1 MNNQRNPRPART
13 FQSRLL
19 RWTLFAGVT
28 LMIVLMTATPVSA
41 HALPVASD
49 PLPGAILQQP
59 PRVITMTFNEA
70 PEPTLSYINV
80 LDTAGRHHEVGH
92 AAANA
97 TDPRILSVG
106 VANVGKGVYT
116 VSWRTVASDDGHRI
130 TGSFAFGVQ
139 VSPPPHVSTQE
150 DPATSALTAVG
161 VASRAVYYVAIV
173 FLLGGIA
180 VAISV
185 GPQFWGRLRS
195 ALAGAWVLA
204 ILGVLGITDSQL
216 RSAGAG
222 WDQLFHTSLWGS
234 FATRL
239 VPALAGAGALLIAT
253 RVSSRMQRWTMVA
266 AGLGAALSTL
276 ADAAASHAS
285 TEANPVVSVALQW
298 VHILAAGAWIGGL
311 TALLLVISAVP
322 AQLRSR
328 LLERFAIVAVGCLLV
343 VATTGVLRSVASI
356 GSWQGL
362 VTTLYGALVLA
373 KVALILILAF
383 LGVLNRVNAMRATAP
398 LNGFRRVGSTQV
410 VVALVALV
418 LSSALVNVA
427 PPSATAIAFSGP
439 APLVTT
445 GTDGNTVKVHLEV
458 SPGNVGFNHFTL
470 TLTDYAT
477 GSPITDATVTLGF
490 LFNGPETIGTSSL
503 RLPSLGDG
511 TFSADGANLS
521 LGGSWSITAQVE
533 TTRWSYD
540 VPLQLTTHKPSTTP

>member
-1 MNNQRNPRPART
+1 MGR
-13 FQSRLL
+13 FL
-19 RWTLFAGVT
+19 RWTLLTGV
-28 LMIVLMTATPVSA
+28 VLPIAMATAIPVSA

-49 PLPGAILQQP
+49 PPPGALLQQP
-59 PRVITMTFNEA
+59 PRVVTMTFNEA
-70 PEPTLSYINV
+70 PEAALSYINV

-92 AAANA
+92 AAASP
-97 TDPRILSVG
+97 TDARVLSVL

-130 TGSFAFGVQ
+130 TGSFTFGVQ
-139 VSPPPHVSTQE
+139 VLPPSRFSTQE
-150 DPATSALTAVG
+150 AAATSALTAVG
-161 VASRAVYYVAIV
+161 VAARAVYYVAIV
-173 FLLGGIA
+173 FLLGGTA

-195 ALAGAWVLA
+195 TVAGAWLLA
-204 ILGVLGITDSQL
+204 IIGAIGITDSQL

-239 VPALAGAGALLIAT
+239 VPALAGAGALLIAA
-253 RVSSRMQRWTMVA
+253 RVSSRLQRWAMAA

-276 ADAAASHAS
+276 ADAAANHAS
-285 TEANPVVSVALQW
+285 AESIPVVSVVLQW
-298 VHILAAGAWIGGL
+298 VHILAAGVWIGGL
-311 TALLLVISAVP
+311 TALLLVISALP

-343 VATTGVLRSVASI
+343 VAATGVLRSVAAI
-356 GSWQGL
+356 GSWHGL
-362 VTTLYGALVLA
+362 VTTLYGAIVLA
-373 KVALILILAF
+373 KVALILILAM
-383 LGVLNRVNAMRATAP
+383 LGVLNRVNAMRATSP
-398 LNGFRRVGSTQV
+398 LNGLRRIGSTQV
-410 VVALVALV
+410 VVAVVALL

-439 APLVTT
+439 APLVTA
-445 GTDGNTVKVHLEV
+445 GTDGNTFKVHLEV
-458 SPGNVGFNHFTL
+458 SPGNVGFNDFTL

-477 GSPITDATVTLGF
+477 GSPNSDATVTLGF

-503 RLPSLGDG
+503 RLTSLGHG

-521 LGGSWSITAQVE
+521 LGGSWSVTAQVE
-533 TTRWSYD
+533 TTQWNYD
-540 VPLQLTTHKPSTTP
+540 IPLQLTTHTPSTAR

>member
-1 MNNQRNPRPART
+1 MTMDR
-13 FQSRLL
+13 FL
-19 RWTLFAGVT
+19 RWTLLAGVA
-28 LMIVLMTATPVSA
+28 VLIALATAIPVSA

-49 PLPGAILQQP
+49 PLPGAILKQS
-59 PRVITMTFNEA
+59 PRVVTMTFNEA
-70 PEPTLSYINV
+70 PEPALSYINV

-92 AAANA
+92 AAASP
-97 TDPRILSVG
+97 TDPRVLSVG

-130 TGSFAFGVQ
+130 TGSFTFGVQ
-139 VSPPPHVSTQE
+139 VLPPSRFSTQE
-150 DPATSALTAVG
+150 AAATSAVTAFG
-161 VASRAVYYVAIV
+161 VTARAVYYIAII
-173 FLLGGIA
+173 FLLGGTA

-195 ALAGAWVLA
+195 ILTGAWVAA
-204 ILGVLGITDSQL
+204 IIGVIGITDAQL

-222 WDQLFHTSLWGS
+222 WDELFHTSLLGS

-239 VPALAGAGALLIAT
+239 VPALMGAGALLIAP
-253 RVSSRMQRWTMVA
+253 RVASRLQRWTMAVV
-266 AGLGAALSTL
+266 GLGAALSTL
-276 ADAAASHAS
+276 ADAAANHAS
-285 TEANPVVSVALQW
+285 TESNPVVSVALQW

-322 AQLRSR
+322 RQLRSR

-343 VATTGVLRSVASI
+343 VAATGVLRSVAAI

-373 KVALILILAF
+373 KVALILALAI
-383 LGVLNRVNAMRATAP
+383 LGVVNRLNAMRATSP
-398 LNGFRRVGSTQV
+398 PNGFRRVGSMQV
-410 VVALVALV
+410 VVGAVALV

-427 PPSATAIAFSGP
+427 PPSATAIGFAGP
-439 APLVTT
+439 APIVTT
-445 GTDGNTVKVHLEV
+445 GTDGNTLKVHLEV

-477 GSPITDATVTLGF
+477 GSPISDATVTLGF
-490 LFNGPETIGTSSL
+490 LFNGRESIGTSA
-503 RLPSLGDG
+503 LPLTSLGKG

-533 TTRWSYD
+533 TTQWIYD
-540 VPLQLTTHKPSTTP
+540 VPLHLTTRQPPPTTP

>member
-1 MNNQRNPRPART
+1 MTIGR
-13 FQSRLL
+13 SL
-19 RWTLFAGVT
+19 RWTLLTGVA
-28 LMIVLMTATPVSA
+28 LLIAMATAIPASA

-59 PRVITMTFNEA
+59 PRVVTMTFNKA
-70 PEPTLSYINV
+70 PEPALSYINV

-92 AAANA
+92 AAASP
-97 TDPRILSVG
+97 TDPRVLSVG
-106 VANVGKGVYT
+106 VADVGKGVYT

-130 TGSFAFGVQ
+130 TGSFTFGVQ
-139 VSPPPHVSTQE
+139 VLPPSRFSTQE
-150 DPATSALTAVG
+150 AAATSALTAVG
-161 VASRAVYYVAIV
+161 VAARAVYYIAIV

-180 VAISV
+180 VAVFV
-185 GPQFWGRLRS
+185 GPPFWGRLRS
-195 ALAGAWVLA
+195 TLTGAWVLA
-204 ILGVLGITDSQL
+204 IISVVGITDSQL

-239 VPALAGAGALLIAT
+239 VPTLAGAGALLIASL
-253 RVSSRMQRWTMVA
+253 VSARLQRWTMAA

-276 ADAAASHAS
+276 ADAAANHAS
-285 TEANPVVSVALQW
+285 TESNPVVSVALQW
-298 VHILAAGAWIGGL
+298 VHILAAAAWIGGL
-311 TALLLVISAVP
+311 AAILLVISAVP

-343 VATTGVLRSVASI
+343 VTATGVLRSVAAI

-373 KVALILILAF
+373 KVALILILAM
-383 LGVLNRVNAMRATAP
+383 LGVLNRVNAMRATSP
-398 LNGFRRVGSTQV
+398 LNGARRLGSTQV
-410 VVALVALV
+410 IVGVVALV

-427 PPSATAIAFSGP
+427 PPSAIAIAFSGP

-445 GTDGNTVKVHLEV
+445 GTDGNTFKVHLEV

-477 GSPITDATVTLGF
+477 GSPNSDATVTLGF
-490 LFNGPETIGTSSL
+490 LFNGPETLGTSSL
-503 RLPSLGDG
+503 RLTSLGHG

-533 TTRWSYD
+533 TTQLTYD
-540 VPLQLTTHKPSTTP
+540 IPLQLTTHTPSTTP

>member
-1 MNNQRNPRPART
+1 MTMDR
-13 FQSRLL
+13 FL
-19 RWTLFAGVT
+19 RWTLVAGVT
-28 LMIVLMTATPVSA
+28 LLIALATAIPVSA

-59 PRVITMTFNEA
+59 PRVVTMTFNEP
-70 PEPTLSYINV
+70 PEPALSYINV

-92 AAANA
+92 AAASP

-139 VSPPPHVSTQE
+139 VLPPSRLSTQE
-150 DPATSALTAVG
+150 APATSALTAVG
-161 VASRAVYYVAIV
+161 VAARAAYYLAIV
-173 FLLGGIA
+173 FLLGGTA

-195 ALAGAWVLA
+195 ILTGAWVLA
-204 ILGVLGITDSQL
+204 IIGVIGITDSQL

-239 VPALAGAGALLIAT
+239 VPALAGAGALLIAA
-253 RVSSRMQRWTMVA
+253 RVSSRLQRWTMAA

-276 ADAAASHAS
+276 ADAAANHAS
-285 TEANPVVSVALQW
+285 TESIPVVSVVLQW
-298 VHILAAGAWIGGL
+298 VHILAAGVWIGGL
-311 TALLLVISAVP
+311 TALLLVISALP

-343 VATTGVLRSVASI
+343 VAATGVLRSVAAI
-356 GSWQGL
+356 GSWHGL
-362 VTTLYGALVLA
+362 VTTLYGAIVLA
-373 KVALILILAF
+373 KVALILILAM
-383 LGVLNRVNAMRATAP
+383 LGVLNRVNAMRATSP
-398 LNGFRRVGSTQV
+398 LNGLRRMGSTQV
-410 VVALVALV
+410 VVAVVALV

-439 APLVTT
+439 APLVTA
-445 GTDGNTVKVHLEV
+445 GTDGNTVKVHLEI
-458 SPGNVGFNHFTL
+458 SPGNVGFNDFTL

-477 GSPITDATVTLGF
+477 GSRISGATVTLGF
-490 LFNGPETIGTSSL
+490 LFNGPETIGTSAL
-503 RLPSLGDG
+503 RLTSLGDG

-533 TTRWSYD
+533 TPQWTYD
-540 VPLQLTTHKPSTTP
+540 IPLQLTTHKPSTTP

>member
-1 MNNQRNPRPART
+1 
-13 FQSRLL
+13 
-19 RWTLFAGVT
+19 
-28 LMIVLMTATPVSA
+28 
-41 HALPVASD
+41 
-49 PLPGAILQQP
+49 
-59 PRVITMTFNEA
+59 
-70 PEPTLSYINV
+70 
-80 LDTAGRHHEVGH
+80 
-92 AAANA
+92 
-97 TDPRILSVG
+97 
-106 VANVGKGVYT
+106 VYT

-139 VSPPPHVSTQE
+139 VLPPSRFSTQE
-150 DPATSALTAVG
+150 AAATSALTAVG
-161 VASRAVYYVAIV
+161 VAARALYYVAIV
-173 FLLGGIA
+173 LLLGGTA
-180 VAISV
+180 VAVSV
-185 GPQFWGRLRS
+185 GTPFWSRLQLTLT
-195 ALAGAWVLA
+195 AAWVAA
-204 ILGVLGITDSQL
+204 ITGVIGITDSQL
-216 RSAGAG
+216 RSAGGG

-239 VPALAGAGALLIAT
+239 VPAVAGAGALLIAP
-253 RVSSRMQRWTMVA
+253 RVSSRMQRWTMAA

-276 ADAAASHAS
+276 ADAAANHAS
-285 TEANPVVSVALQW
+285 TESNPVVSVALQW

-343 VATTGVLRSVASI
+343 VAATGVLRSVAAI

-373 KVALILILAF
+373 KVALILTLAM
-383 LGVLNRVNAMRATAP
+383 LGVLNRVNARRATSP

-410 VVALVALV
+410 VVGVVALV

-445 GTDGNTVKVHLEV
+445 GADGNILKVHLEV
-458 SPGNVGFNHFTL
+458 SSGNVGFNHFTL

-477 GSPITDATVTLGF
+477 GSPISDATVTLGF
-490 LFNGPETIGTSSL
+490 LFNGPETLGTSSL
-503 RLPSLGDG
+503 RLTSLGDG

-533 TTRWSYD
+533 TTQWVYD
-540 VPLQLTTHKPSTTP
+540 VPLQLTTRGPPTTP